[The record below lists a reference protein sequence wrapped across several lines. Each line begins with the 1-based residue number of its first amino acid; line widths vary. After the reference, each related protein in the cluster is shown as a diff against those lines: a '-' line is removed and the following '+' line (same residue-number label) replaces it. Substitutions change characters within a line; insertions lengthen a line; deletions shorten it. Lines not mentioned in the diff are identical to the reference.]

1 MSGAPTR
8 KSPGATSPSRARGG
22 APTGQKI
29 GKRRLRG
36 LVVVLALA
44 GVFIALPVM
53 RYLAA
58 LRAEPPAVAATP
70 VVIGPP
76 RIDTIERRLRYTG
89 NLHADSTVTAVAR
102 IPGTVDAVRVRA
114 GETVAAGDVVARI
127 DDATVRLQMQ
137 QAAAAYAGARA
148 QYQIARTGAR
158 EEELESARA
167 SLEQAEEDFATAR
180 ANFERTERLFEAG
193 TVARSRFEEAENA
206 LRSARTQ
213 LENARRSFRMME
225 QGARPEEVEMARANA
240 DAARN
245 QYELAQLQLGYARVT
260 APIAGTVA
268 RVLVQ
273 EGNSVSAGTPLIA
286 IVTDGVI
293 NATVAVPERHYGAV
307 LTAGA
312 AIEARIVPIAYADR
326 EPFPG
331 RVTSVDTVIDGESR
345 TFEVEIA
352 IENPQGLLRP
362 GMFVNAT
369 LILERRDDTL
379 MVPSSAIVFRD
390 GRRVVF
396 IVDDSESA
404 HASSVPVE
412 IGTQDSGWVEVLSG
426 ITADDAIVI
435 EGNAFLEDG
444 QRVQI
449 AERR

>member
-8 KSPGATSPSRARGG
+8 KSPGAAATGARR
-22 APTGQKI
+22 TGPRT
-29 GKRRLRG
+29 GTRRLRG
-36 LVVVLALA
+36 IVVILALA
-44 GVFIALPVM
+44 GVFVALPVW

-58 LRAEPPAVAATP
+58 LRAEPPVVAATP
-70 VVIGPP
+70 VVVGSP
-76 RIDTIERRLRYTG
+76 RLDTIERRLRYTG
-89 NLHADSTVTAVAR
+89 NLHADSTVTAIAR
-102 IPGTVDAVRVRA
+102 IPGTVDAVQVRS
-114 GETVAAGDVVARI
+114 GETVAAGDAVAVI
-127 DDATVRLQMQ
+127 DDATVRLQTQ
-137 QAAAAYAGARA
+137 QAAAAYAAARA
-148 QYQIARTGAR
+148 QYEMARTGVR
-158 EEELESARA
+158 EQELESARA
-167 SLEQAEEDFATAR
+167 SLEQAEEDVAAAT

-193 TVARSRFEEAENA
+193 TVARSRFEDAENA
-206 LRSARTQ
+206 LRAARTQ

-225 QGARPEEVEMARANA
+225 QGARPEEIEMARANA

-307 LTAGA
+307 LAAGA
-312 AIEARIVPIAYADR
+312 EIEARIVPIAYADR

-345 TFEVEIA
+345 TFGVEIA

-369 LILERRDDTL
+369 LILERRDDAL
-379 MVPSSAIVFRD
+379 MVPTSAIVFRD

-396 IVDDSESA
+396 TVDDEQSPR
-404 HASSVPVE
+404 ASTAPVE

-426 ITADDAIVI
+426 ITADDTIVI
-435 EGNAFLEDG
+435 EGNAFLENG
-444 QRVQI
+444 QRIQI